1 MDERSCRGLDR
12 RDRPAAGEHRRAR
25 VDTAVGG
32 FGGAFSGIAAGR
44 CVAYVWRRH
53 QVTQAEAEHV
63 FFNRPLVV
71 APDSQH
77 SSEEIRHLALG
88 RSNEGRHL
96 TIVFTRRDDL
106 LRVVSARPM
115 SVRERRVYAEAERA

>member
-1 MDERSCRGLDR
+1 MARESTVLAGVAGFQWDEGNS
-12 RDRPAAGEHRRAR
+12 EKN
-25 VDTAVGG
+25 
-32 FGGAFSGIAAGR
+32 
-44 CVAYVWRRH
+44 WRRH
-53 QVTQAEAEHV
+53 KVTQAEAEQV

-71 APDSQH
+71 APDPQH
-77 SSEEIRHLALG
+77 SSEEIRYFALG

-115 SVRERRVYAEAERA
+115 SSRERRVHAEAERA